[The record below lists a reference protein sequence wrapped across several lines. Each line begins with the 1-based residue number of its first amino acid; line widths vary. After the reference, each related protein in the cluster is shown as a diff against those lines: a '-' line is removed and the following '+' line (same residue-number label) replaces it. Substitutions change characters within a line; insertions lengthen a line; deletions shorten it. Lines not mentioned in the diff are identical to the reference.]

1 MYSRAFFLLD
11 MNHKVSY
18 SLGHVK
24 SYGVRG
30 EYRQIR
36 ALVDVQERK
45 EVQILSAPPIMGDAG

>member
-1 MYSRAFFLLD
+1 